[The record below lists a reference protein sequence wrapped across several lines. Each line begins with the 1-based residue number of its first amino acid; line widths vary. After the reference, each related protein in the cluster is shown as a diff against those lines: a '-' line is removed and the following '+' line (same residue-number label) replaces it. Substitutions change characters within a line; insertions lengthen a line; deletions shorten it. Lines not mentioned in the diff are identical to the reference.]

1 MILTENTMAKKKT
14 LKQASEEKKSPQ
26 MAESLM
32 GSANEIWLAGLG
44 AFSKAQTEGK
54 KIFDKLIEQGKD
66 FEQAFKT
73 QSQKAS
79 KDIRSSVSDTVG
91 SAKKKASESWD
102 KLENVFETRVEKSL
116 HRLGVPTND
125 ELNKLVDRIEKLTA
139 QVSELTAEKSAD
151 KKSSASKTTKKKTTK
166 KAAKKKTAK
175 KSSASQSKTADK
187 KSSSQ
192 AKSSKK
198 TTKKKTSKKT
208 TKKS

>member
-1 MILTENTMAKKKT
+1 MAKKKT

-26 MAESLM
+26 LAENLM

-66 FEQAFKT
+66 FEEAFRS
-73 QSQKAS
+73 QSQKATKNVKS
-79 KDIRSSVSDTVG
+79 TVSGSVD
-91 SAKKKASESWD
+91 SARKKAAESWD
-102 KLENVFETRVEKSL
+102 KLEGVFETRVEKSL

-139 QVSELTAEKSAD
+139 QVSELTAEKSGDD
-151 KKSSASKTTKKKTTK
+151 KKSSSTKSTAKKTTQKKTAKKTTKKKSSSTK
-166 KAAKKKTAK
+166 SADTKTKSSAK
-175 KSSASQSKTADK
+175 KSTGN
-187 KSSSQ
+187 
-192 AKSSKK
+192 KK
-198 TTKKKTSKKT
+198 TTKKKTSKKKT